1 MEFFHIFHDFP
12 VFYGV
17 PTGLAGI
24 ILLKTDGCLRQ
35 KKNPGR
41 EDPGMNAFRFR
52 QATEFRSSRQK
63 TSVNRATVSMIP
75 MTMR

>member
-1 MEFFHIFHDFP
+1 
-12 VFYGV
+12 
-17 PTGLAGI
+17 
-24 ILLKTDGCLRQ
+24 
-35 KKNPGR
+35 
-41 EDPGMNAFRFR
+41 MNAFRFR

>member
-1 MEFFHIFHDFP
+1 MESRP
-12 VFYGV
+12 
-17 PTGLAGI
+17 GLPASSSSKPMAACG
-24 ILLKTDGCLRQ
+24 